1 MARFRTKRTSSGSGG
16 IGTMVKI
23 VLVLIVV
30 VIGGGVAFLA
40 TWDMPAPTAT
50 TEKVI
55 SNDRFK

>member
-1 MARFRTKRTSSGSGG
+1 
-16 IGTMVKI
+16 MVKI
-23 VLVLIVV
+23 ILVLIVV